1 MKFLDLATFVPVNE
15 WLAIMECAGHAISGH
30 IEAYSCKKTSNDR
43 KLYKSLQMSGSFSTS
58 EESVLSSSGSV
69 LIPGSDSLPIVV
81 PVASVGGS
89 TPIQKMTESSGG
101 SSGSPT
107 STGSSPHSS
116 LLVGGTVASD
126 ENNTFVHLI
135 ATLNAALPD
144 YDFTSAK
151 SEHFTRVTV
160 YEMMN
165 HVKTALE
172 GAQHLDRPVPIA
184 DLWSALEQEVQL
196 QQCEAFTYKPPP
208 EADPFLEDDVIWAM
222 NFIMYNR
229 YIKRIVLLTLSCER
243 PKITGPISPS
253 TTPSLPASFTS
264 RPNIIETPTPA
275 MDDQPF
281 GFRTTSTDSID
292 DDDDDDDDDRME

>member
-1 MKFLDLATFVPVNE
+1 MKFLDLVTFVPVNE
-15 WLAIMECAGHAISGH
+15 WLAFMECAGHVISGH

-58 EESVLSSSGSV
+58 EETVLSSSGSV
-69 LIPGSDSLPIVV
+69 LIPGGSDSVPIVV
-81 PVASVGGS
+81 PLASVGS
-89 TPIQKMTESSGG
+89 SVSIQKPGETSG
-101 SSGSPT
+101 SSPT
-107 STGSSPHSS
+107 TSGGSSPHSS

-184 DLWSALEQEVQL
+184 DLWSALEQ
-196 QQCEAFTYKPPP
+196 
-208 EADPFLEDDVIWAM
+208 
-222 NFIMYNR
+222 
-229 YIKRIVLLTLSCER
+229 
-243 PKITGPISPS
+243 
-253 TTPSLPASFTS
+253 
-264 RPNIIETPTPA
+264 
-275 MDDQPF
+275 
-281 GFRTTSTDSID
+281 
-292 DDDDDDDDDRME
+292 